1 MTTQAHNSPRPKV
14 FVIAGTSGTGKTSVA
29 TNLLDHYKKD
39 LPNLKYLEGDDL
51 HPEANV
57 KKMASGHPLQDED
70 RWDWL
75 KIVAHKSS
83 DVARL
88 SHGISII
95 TCSSLKKKYRDLVRA
110 TEPNVDFY
118 FIFLYANQEEIFA
131 RLNNRKGHF
140 MKANMMQS
148 QFDDLELPIPNQE
161 KNCAVVNFEGKPL
174 DVITNEVLVYIEKAL
189 HNEDFNM

>member
-1 MTTQAHNSPRPKV
+1 MTTKWDSSKRAKV
-14 FVIAGTSGTGKTSVA
+14 IVLAGTSGTGKTSVA
-29 TNLLDHYKKD
+29 SNLLEHYMKQ

-51 HPEANV
+51 HPPANV
-57 KKMASGHPLQDED
+57 AKMSSGHPLQDED

-75 KIVAHKSS
+75 KVVAHRSA

-95 TCSSLKKKYRDLVRA
+95 TCSSLKKKYRDLIRA
-110 TEPNVDFY
+110 TEPEVDY
-118 FIFLYANQEEIFA
+118 CFIFLYANQEEIFS

-148 QFDDLELPIPNQE
+148 QFNDLELPIPNQE

-174 DVITNEVLVYIEKAL
+174 DVITNEVLEYVEKVL
-189 HNEDFNM
+189 HDQDF